1 MAASAKR
8 TARTLAASIFA
19 LCLLIPLGACAYQQ
33 ESDALQSL
41 ASTTPN
47 ESAES
52 ASGSDAGGKTD
63 SASEP
68 AEDKATTGEEAG
80 SASKDATAEPG
91 SDTSESKSDANDNV
105 NTLDKATGTPLNNA
119 PSDGTNAAIS
129 ADAEKITDA
138 SGKNAGSNAGTTP
151 EKDANLQAAKSAD
164 GAKAE
169 GELTTATIM
178 YYENVNY
185 EDGDVKPDEEGH
197 VLLGTYELT
206 DVHVGQTLN
215 AWNYVVDIPGF
226 FFWDGWPQ
234 NLTLTEN
241 ASDNVIKLFYFKLW
255 NNEYTVNY
263 YLMENAD
270 LSADNWKDA
279 LEPDDVKFVKMG
291 SETFTDQRFDKLVKG
306 DAYEYK
312 IDGTYV
318 VDTYPSEIHVGV
330 SPDDNVINVLYV
342 PDSATLPDDIEIP
355 DNITPPEGITPPAS
369 DGATPPN
376 DAAQPGDT
384 TQPDEGN
391 SSGNNGNGSNGDDTS
406 DGNGNNGD
414 GGNGEGSGNSN
425 GNNGGAG
432 NKPVDDPDA
441 NKPADAPSTDEGSS
455 PNLPNDT
462 TFDKDEIEGALP
474 DNVKDEVVKD
484 FIESGE
490 GQDKVEITDEM
501 IENPVSKSDADY
513 VKNVYETGLKEGERL
528 AQTGDLVPFTIVASI
543 ALGAAAA
550 GIIAFIMSR
559 RAKR

>member
-1 MAASAKR
+1 MTASAKR
-8 TARTLAASIFA
+8 TARTVATWVFA
-19 LCLLIPLGACAYQQ
+19 LCLLVPLGACAYQQ
-33 ESDALQSL
+33 GSDALRSL
-41 ASTTPN
+41 ASTAPN
-47 ESAES
+47 ESTEEA
-52 ASGSDAGGKTD
+52 
-63 SASEP
+63 
-68 AEDKATTGEEAG
+68 AEDVATEDT
-80 SASKDATAEPG
+80 ATAE
-91 SDTSESKSDANDNV
+91 
-105 NTLDKATGTPLNNA
+105 NTAATGDAAASEGAAENAADETSTTSAAEDAAA
-119 PSDGTNAAIS
+119 PSETSAAS
-129 ADAEKITDA
+129 TGAE
-138 SGKNAGSNAGTTP
+138 
-151 EKDANLQAAKSAD
+151 
-164 GAKAE
+164 AE

-279 LEPDDVKFVKMG
+279 LKPDDVKFVKMG

-355 DNITPPEGITPPAS
+355 DSITPPEGITPPTS

-384 TQPDEGN
+384 TQPDEDNSN
-391 SSGNNGNGSNGDDTS
+391 SSGGS
-406 DGNGNNGD
+406 NGNNGD
-414 GGNGEGSGNSN
+414 GGDGDNSGSGS

-432 NKPVDDPDA
+432 NKPVDDPGA
-441 NKPADAPSTDEGSS
+441 NKPADAPSADEGAS

-501 IENPVSKSDADY
+501 IKNPVSKSDADY
-513 VKNVYETGLKEGERL
+513 VKSVYETGLKEGEKL
-528 AQTGDLVPFTIVASI
+528 AQTGDLVPLAIVASI
-543 ALGAAAA
+543 ALGAAVA
-550 GIIAFIMSR
+550 GVIAFIMSR